1 MAGAGL
7 CVSRVCFSRQVQ
19 YFVTPSSVEVSLS
32 GAAFQAVAGRF
43 GPFRGAPRGVLR
55 SRVLRALP
63 IPDLGWGA
71 QCRVRTLVGLGRAM
85 QRADPGWGAQCT
97 GRLCGGSWSGRAAY
111 LASVWS

>member
-1 MAGAGL
+1 M
-7 CVSRVCFSRQVQ
+7 
-19 YFVTPSSVEVSLS
+19 TPSSVEVSLS

-71 QCRVRTLVGLGRAM
+71 QCSMRTLVGLGRAM
-85 QRADPGWGAQCT
+85 QRAVLVGA
-97 GRLCGGSWSGRAAY
+97 RAPCVCVAGPDQG